1 MFAASNRWNGF
12 NTFTLPPT
20 SIKKDLETNLR
31 HGINCL
37 TRKQNIMNT
46 LKNKV
51 QLIGNLGQEP
61 EIVNLE
67 SGKKLAKFSIATN
80 DYYYNK
86 EGDKITDT
94 QWHNIVAWGKTA
106 EIIEKYVNKG
116 QEIALEG
123 KLTSRSY
130 DDSEGKKRYIT
141 EVVCQELLMLGK

>member
-1 MFAASNRWNGF
+1 MPKIVS
-12 NTFTLPPT
+12 PT
-20 SIKKDLETNLR
+20 CKKTGIKIKN
-31 HGINCL
+31 
-37 TRKQNIMNT
+37 MNT

-61 EIVNLE
+61 EIVQLD
-67 SGKKLAKFSIATN
+67 SGRKLAKFSIATN

-86 EGDKITDT
+86 AGDKITDT

-116 QEIALEG
+116 QEVAIEG

-130 DDSEGKKRYIT
+130 EDTEGNKRFIT
-141 EVVCQELLMLGK
+141 EVVCNEFLMLGNK